1 MFKLL
6 CLIFIVTVRAKDL
19 PGWDYL
25 ESGFDALKMISNN
38 EGSRSSNGFRY
49 RLFDLG
55 ERDGQEYE
63 FTAMNKTQKFK
74 TPSVVRVINANIR
87 NRVDVESISY
97 TYRAFRRK

>member
-6 CLIFIVTVRAKDL
+6 CLILIMIVRAKDL
-19 PGWDYL
+19 PGLDYL

-38 EGSRSSNGFRY
+38 EGVKSSNGFKY
-49 RLFDLG
+49 RLFDFS
-55 ERDGQEYE
+55 ERNGQEYE

-74 TPSVVRVINANIR
+74 TPSMVRVTNVNIR

-97 TYRAFRRK
+97 TYRDFYRK